1 MNLLVYQRLF
11 HLKLYYELL
20 QIIDNRDNREI
31 YIITIY
37 YFSTKNNQRPLLS
50 NVQHEYS
57 KLSNIQ
63 ELNY

>member
-1 MNLLVYQRLF
+1 MIMARAIT
-11 HLKLYYELL
+11 YY
-20 QIIDNRDNREI
+20 REI

-37 YFSTKNNQRPLLS
+37 YFSTQNNQRPLLS

-63 ELNY
+63 K